1 MDWYGP
7 NKELIGRPG
16 SRDVLSTPALVV
28 DVDLLD
34 KNIGTMADYARS
46 HNFALRPCLK
56 IHKSI
61 EIARRQVAAGA
72 IGLCCATLSEAEC
85 LVSAGIP
92 SPLIFSPIVTPGKLA
107 RLTLL
112 NTKTDDLLV
121 VADSVDHVEDLAV
134 VARNSGSPLS
144 VLVDYEMGA
153 GRTGVPDAKDAVAL
167 AHRIAGTPGLT
178 FAGLQGY
185 NGAVT
190 MIPSFAGRR
199 KEYLA
204 RTTQLG
210 EIVGQLTADGLAPR
224 IVSGGGTGT
233 HDIDAHLGV
242 FTELQV
248 GTYIFMD
255 VFFDRLQLRDDGARP
270 FQTALSVY
278 GTVIST
284 ASDGF
289 VITDVGAKEI
299 DGYHSEPD
307 PVILSGAPSGSRY
320 SLVGDDLGRIDL
332 PEGSVPPAVGDTV
345 KLMPPRAWEVVPFY
359 TIFHCVSGTELVD
372 IWPVDA
378 IATW

>member
-7 NKELIGRPG
+7 NKDLIGEPG
-16 SRDVLSTPALVV
+16 SRDRLGTPALVV
-28 DVDLLD
+28 DVDMLD
-34 KNIGTMADYARS
+34 KNIKTMANYART

-72 IGLCCATLSEAEC
+72 IGLCCATLAEAEC
-85 LVSAGIP
+85 LVSAGIS

-107 RLTLL
+107 RLTQL
-112 NTKTDDLLV
+112 NAMADDLV
-121 VADSVDHVEDLAV
+121 VVTDSVHHVEDLAA
-134 VARNSGSPLS
+134 VARDSGATLS

-153 GRTGVPDAKDAVAL
+153 GRTGVPRAKDAVAL
-167 AHRIAGTPGLT
+167 AHRVAGTPGLI

-190 MIPSFAGRR
+190 ANPSFAGRR

-204 RTTQLG
+204 HTTELA
-210 EIVGQLTADGLAPR
+210 EIVGELASDGLAPR

-255 VFFDRLQLRDDGARP
+255 VFFDNLQLRDDGARP
-270 FQTALSVY
+270 FETALSVY
-278 GTVIST
+278 ATVIST

-299 DGYHSEPD
+299 DGYHSQPD
-307 PVILSGAPSGSRY
+307 PVILSGAPPGSRY

-332 PEGSVPPAVGDTV
+332 PEGFLRPKVGDTV
-345 KLMPPRAWEVVPFY
+345 RLMPPRAWEVVPFY

-372 IWPVDA
+372 IWPIDA
-378 IATW
+378 SATW